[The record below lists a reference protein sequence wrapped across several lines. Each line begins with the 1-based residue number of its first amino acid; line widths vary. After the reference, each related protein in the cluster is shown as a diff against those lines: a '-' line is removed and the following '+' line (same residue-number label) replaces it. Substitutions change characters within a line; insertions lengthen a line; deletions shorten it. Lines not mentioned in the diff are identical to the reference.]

1 MNVVAFSVTRRQL
14 LNSAMG
20 ACALVTVPTIARAQ
34 SFPTRP
40 VRLIVGQAAGS
51 GSDVLARL
59 IAQWLSD
66 RLGQP
71 FVVENRPGA
80 GGNIGAEAVVRSP
93 ADGHTLLLIT
103 STNVINTALYD
114 NLSFNVVRDISAI
127 ASVTLTPYALVANPA
142 FTAKTVP
149 DLIEY
154 AKSNPG
160 RVNMAS
166 GGNGSVSHV
175 SGELFKQMTGV
186 DVVHVPYRGS
196 TPAHMDLIGGQV
208 QLMFDAMTSSLQHI
222 KSGKMRVLAV
232 TSAARS
238 ELLPNVPTVGDF
250 ISGYD
255 VSAWLG
261 IGAPVGTPVEVIDLL
276 NKEIKL
282 ALADP
287 KIRRRLIELGG
298 SVLATSPDEFAR
310 LIADDAEKWRRVVTV
325 AGLKPQ

>member
-1 MNVVAFSVTRRQL
+1 MRVVEFSVTRRQL
-14 LNSAMG
+14 MNSAMG
-20 ACALVTVPTIARAQ
+20 ASALVAMPRVGRAQ
-34 SFPTRP
+34 AFPARP

-59 IAQWLSD
+59 MAQWLSD
-66 RLGQP
+66 RLGQS

-103 STNVINTALYD
+103 STNTINAALYD
-114 NLSFNVVRDISAI
+114 SQSFNVVRDISAV
-127 ASVTLTPYALVANPA
+127 ASVTLTPYALVVNPA

-149 DLIEY
+149 ELIDY
-154 AKSNPG
+154 AKANPG
-160 RVNMAS
+160 KVNMAS

-208 QLMFDAMTSSLQHI
+208 QVMFDAMTSSLEHI
-222 KSGKMRVLAV
+222 KSGRMRVLAV
-232 TSAARS
+232 TSSKRS
-238 ELLPNVPTVGDF
+238 ELLPDVPTLGDF
-250 ISGYD
+250 VSVYD

-261 IGAPVGTPVEVIDLL
+261 IGAPANTPVEVIDLL
-276 NKEIKL
+276 NKEINL

-287 KIRRRLIELGG
+287 KIRSRLIELGG
-298 SVLATSPDEFAR
+298 SVLATSPAEFTK
-310 LIADDAEKWRRVVTV
+310 LISDDAEKWRKVVTV
-325 AGLKPQ
+325 AGLKPL

>member
-20 ACALVTVPTIARAQ
+20 ACALVTAHTVARAQ

-59 IAQWLSD
+59 IAQRLSD

-71 FVVENRPGA
+71 FVVDNRPGA

-114 NLSFNVVRDISAI
+114 NLSFNVVRDIAAI
-127 ASVTLTPYALVANPA
+127 ASVTLTPYALVVNPA

-154 AKSNPG
+154 AKGNPG
-160 RVNMAS
+160 KVNMAS

-208 QLMFDAMTSSLQHI
+208 QVMFDAMTSSLEHI
-222 KSGKMRVLAV
+222 KSGRLRVLAV

-250 ISGYD
+250 VSGYD

-261 IGAPVGTPVEVIDLL
+261 IGAPVGASVEVIDLL

-287 KIRRRLIELGG
+287 KIRSRLVELGG
-298 SVLATSPDEFAR
+298 SVLATSPDEFAQ

-325 AGLKPQ
+325 AGLKP